1 MITGFGI
8 DVDGG
13 VDEILE
19 NEGQKA
25 HSNEVFKASAGKKVN
40 RAAVL
45 GAIDPAVSTR
55 LSATSNKGRVG
66 AKEKLWGK
74 QAQIN
79 WKTFQAQKQCVEDLV
94 AETGL
99 KKADIFNAAL
109 ALVMNYHES
118 GSDLLDIELKFTKE
132 PKE

>member
-1 MITGFGI
+1 MTESFKIDIDRGVNEITEDF
-8 DVDGG
+8 
-13 VDEILE
+13 EK
-19 NEGQKA
+19 KA
-25 HSNEVFKASAGKKVN
+25 SIHEVFKGTKGKRVDREAFDAVN
-40 RAAVL
+40 L
-45 GAIDPAVSTR
+45 DVSTR
-55 LSATSNKGRVG
+55 LSATSTKARVG

-79 WKTFQAQKQCVEDLV
+79 WKTFQAQKKCIDDLV

-118 GSDLLDIELKFTKE
+118 GMDLLDIELKFTKE
-132 PKE
+132 SKE